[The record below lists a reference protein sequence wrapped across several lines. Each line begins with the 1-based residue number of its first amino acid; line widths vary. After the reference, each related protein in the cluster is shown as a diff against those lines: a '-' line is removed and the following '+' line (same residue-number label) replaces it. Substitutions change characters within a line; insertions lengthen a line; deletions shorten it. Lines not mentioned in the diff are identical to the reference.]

1 MSLSGWK
8 QPMARHSG
16 MLVIG
21 AFALLVV
28 LHKGFAGVTVKVG
41 S

>member
-8 QPMARHSG
+8 QPIPRHAG
-16 MLVIG
+16 LLVLG
-21 AFALLVV
+21 ALALLVV
-28 LHKGFAGVTVKVG
+28 IHKGFAGVTVKVG